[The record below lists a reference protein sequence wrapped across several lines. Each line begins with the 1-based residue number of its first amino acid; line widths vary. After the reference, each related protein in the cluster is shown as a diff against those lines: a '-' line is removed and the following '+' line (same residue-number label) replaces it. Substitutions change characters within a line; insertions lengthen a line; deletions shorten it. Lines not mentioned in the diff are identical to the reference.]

1 MNKTSLKRS
10 LAYAEKNLHEA
21 KNNLKM
27 SCAERKK
34 VYWGSQVKKFER
46 IVAELQQQLDK
57 KEAPKTKKADT
68 TVSAHKVLL
77 AAAGHLED
85 RAVTYDNDQGERS
98 IPLVIE
104 LFNKIRGKDLTPA
117 DGWLIQV
124 LLKIVRAN
132 QGEFKL
138 DNFED
143 LAAYAAL
150 WGEES
155 ANDLHKQH

>member
-1 MNKTSLKRS
+1 MNKTQLKRD
-10 LAYAEKNLHEA
+10 LKYAQAALHDA
-21 KNNLKM
+21 KNCLKM
-27 SCAERKK
+27 SAAERKK
-34 VYWGSQVKKFER
+34 AYWGSQVKKYE
-46 IVAELQQQLDK
+46 IQVAELTAELEA
-57 KEAPKTKKADT
+57 KEPKPADT

-85 RAVTYDNDQGERS
+85 RATTYDNAEGERS

-132 QGEFKL
+132 QGNFKL

>member
-1 MNKTSLKRS
+1 MNKKHLKRD
-10 LAYAEKNLHEA
+10 LKYAQAALHDA
-21 KNNLKM
+21 KNCLKM
-27 SCAERKK
+27 SVAERKK
-34 VYWGSQVKKFER
+34 AFWRSQVKNYE
-46 IVAELQQQLDK
+46 IQVVELTAQLGALK
-57 KEAPKTKKADT
+57 PKPAGK
-68 TVSAHKVLL
+68 TVSAPKVLL

-85 RAVTYDNDQGERS
+85 RAVTYDNAQGERS

-132 QGEFKL
+132 QGDFKL

>member
-1 MNKTSLKRS
+1 MNKSSLKRS
-10 LAYAEKNLHEA
+10 LACAEKNLHEA

-34 VYWGSQVKKFER
+34 VYWGSQVIKYELQ
-46 IVAELQQQLDK
+46 VAELKAQLEDLK
-57 KEAPKTKKADT
+57 PKPVDT

-85 RAVTYDNDQGERS
+85 RAITYDNDQGERS

-132 QGEFKL
+132 QGDFKL

-155 ANDLHKQH
+155 ANAK

>member
-34 VYWGSQVKKFER
+34 VYWGSQVKKYENQ
-46 IVAELQQQLDK
+46 IADLKAQLEDFK
-57 KEAPKTKKADT
+57 PKPVDT

-85 RAVTYDNDQGERS
+85 RAVTYDNAQGERS

>member
-1 MNKTSLKRS
+1 MNKNVLKRS
-10 LAYAEKNLHEA
+10 LGYAEKSLHDA

-34 VYWGSQVKKFER
+34 VYWASQVKKYER
-46 IVAELQQQLDK
+46 IVAELQHQLAE
-57 KEAPKTKKADT
+57 KETPTKKADT

-85 RAVTYDNDQGERS
+85 RATTYDNAQGERS

-132 QGEFKL
+132 QGDFKL

>member
-1 MNKTSLKRS
+1 MSKITKRS
-10 LAYAEKNLHEA
+10 LAYAEKQLHEA
-21 KNNLKM
+21 KNNLSM
-27 SCAERKK
+27 SCNEHKK
-34 VYWGSQVKKFER
+34 FYWGNQVKRFEKV
-46 IVAELQQQLDK
+46 VADLRQELAE
-57 KEAPKTKKADT
+57 KEPPKITKADT

-77 AAAGHLED
+77 AAASHLED

-132 QGEFKL
+132 QGDFKL

>member
-1 MNKTSLKRS
+1 MNKMHLKRELRHALQS
-10 LAYAEKNLHEA
+10 LHEA
-21 KNNLKM
+21 KNFLKM
-27 SCAERKK
+27 SVAEKK
-34 VYWGSQVKKFER
+34 KTYLGSQVKKFE
-46 IVAELQQQLDK
+46 IQVAELTAQVEDL
-57 KEAPKTKKADT
+57 EPKPVDT

-85 RAVTYDNDQGERS
+85 RAVTYDNAQGERS

-132 QGEFKL
+132 QGDFKL

-150 WGEES
+150 RGEES
-155 ANDLHKQH
+155 ANAH

>member
-1 MNKTSLKRS
+1 MSKRSLKRS
-10 LAYAEKNLHEA
+10 LAYAEKCLHEA
-21 KNNLKM
+21 KNYLGM
-27 SCAERKK
+27 SCAEHKK
-34 VYWGSQVKKFER
+34 VYWGSQIKKYENQ
-46 IVAELQQQLDK
+46 IAELKAQL
-57 KEAPKTKKADT
+57 EASKPKPVDT

-132 QGEFKL
+132 QGDFKL

>member
-1 MNKTSLKRS
+1 MNKTHLKRS
-10 LAYAEKNLHEA
+10 LECAQASLHDA
-21 KNNLKM
+21 KNCLKM
-27 SCAERKK
+27 SAAERKK
-34 VYWGSQVKKFER
+34 AYWGSQVKKYE
-46 IVAELQQQLDK
+46 IEVAELTAQL
-57 KEAPKTKKADT
+57 EALEPKPVGK

-85 RAVTYDNDQGERS
+85 RAVTYDNAQGERS

>member
-1 MNKTSLKRS
+1 MNKASLKRS
-10 LAYAEKNLHEA
+10 LSYAEKNLHDA

-34 VYWGSQVKKFER
+34 IYWGSQVKKYEAL
-46 IVAELQQQLDK
+46 VGELQRQLDE
-57 KEAPKTKKADT
+57 KETPKIKLVDT

-77 AAAGHLED
+77 AAASHLED
-85 RAVTYDNDQGERS
+85 RAVTYDNAEGERS

-132 QGEFKL
+132 QGDFKL

-155 ANDLHKQH
+155 ANGK

>member
-10 LAYAEKNLHEA
+10 LAYAEKHLHEA

-46 IVAELQQQLDK
+46 IVAELQQQLDE
-57 KEAPKTKKADT
+57 KETPKTKKADT

-132 QGEFKL
+132 QGEFRL